1 MSVDFDKA
9 FSWLNLSA
17 KQGYL
22 DAQHNLAEMYETGKG
37 VDKNLKKAY
46 EYYLMAA
53 RKHNL
58 DSQIKVAAMYRD
70 GIGTEKNL
78 EKSQYWLEQIE
89 KSKQDDQ

>member
-1 MSVDFDKA
+1 
-9 FSWLNLSA
+9 
-17 KQGYL
+17 
-22 DAQHNLAEMYETGKG
+22 MYETGKG

-78 EKSQYWLEQIE
+78 EKSQYWLDQIE
-89 KSKQDDQ
+89 KSKQGN